1 MRPIL
6 DEKSYVILSD
16 VIKTNNRPL
25 QPPLEDFNVQCH
37 ADEDMDDRIESF
49 ADEDVEMEA
58 DFVGSDA
65 DSDDDVGPKTS
76 NLPLDDLKTIY
87 IGSIV
92 MEVNGSRV
100 KFRVCFF
107 H

>member
-6 DEKSYVILSD
+6 DEKSYVVLSD

-37 ADEDMDDRIESF
+37 ADEEMDDGIESF

-58 DFVGSDA
+58 DFVDSDT
-65 DSDDDVGPKTS
+65 DSDDD
-76 NLPLDDLKTIY
+76 LKTAD

-100 KFRVCFF
+100 KFRVCIF